1 MTTVRVLVV
10 DDEPS
15 AREAIRE
22 LLRADG
28 EVTVVGECRNGM
40 EALASLR
47 GGNIDLVFLDVVM
60 PEIDGLAVIEQLGAD
75 RPAIVFVTAHDHY
88 TLRAFDIHAVDYLVK
103 PFSDERFFAALAH
116 AKTLIAHGRTQMT
129 ANLVALL
136 KSWQAGNVPPATYMR
151 RIPVRRDDRVF
162 LIDVQDVDWIE
173 ADGDYAHIHS
183 GKSEYLVRETMARLT
198 STLDPDRFARIHRSV
213 IVNLDRVREFRQL
226 FKGDHTVLLQDGT
239 ELKLSRHFKG
249 SLERQLGR
257 SL

>member
-22 LLRADG
+22 LLRAEG

-88 TLRAFDIHAVDYLVK
+88 TLRAFDIHAVYYLVK

-116 AKTLIAHGRTQMT
+116 AKTLIAQGRTQVT
-129 ANLVALL
+129 ANVAARPGPHQWRHAEGALDVL
-136 KSWQAGNVPPATYMR
+136 PPVGSREVGLGPGRAHAPQHRTNGR
-151 RIPVRRDDRVF
+151 PQRHSQSRG
-162 LIDVQDVDWIE
+162 LIE
-173 ADGDYAHIHS
+173 TPAHPAPWMQWYRHNAVGS
-183 GKSEYLVRETMARLT
+183 VEDPLT
-198 STLDPDRFARIHRSV
+198 
-213 IVNLDRVREFRQL
+213 
-226 FKGDHTVLLQDGT
+226 
-239 ELKLSRHFKG
+239 
-249 SLERQLGR
+249 
-257 SL
+257 